1 MKLANLLLVAFT
13 LLIAGCAMGPD
24 YQRPDVNLPQHFSS
38 DPENQNAASL
48 ADQSWRMLFA
58 DPQLQQ
64 LIERALNQNR
74 DVKIAVQ
81 RVIAARANAGAA
93 GLARLPQINAGASGD
108 QRRLSSKGLSSG
120 LAAQDSTI
128 NVYQGGIDASFELD
142 LWGRLARQSEAARA
156 RWQASEYELKTVRI
170 TLITDVAA
178 NYFALQNL
186 DRQLAITHE
195 TIATREHS
203 ANLIRTRHKA
213 GAVSGLDVAQAEAE
227 LAAALAAVPD
237 IQRQID
243 ATESGL
249 RLLLGESGAELARSS
264 ERATFALTIP
274 AGLPSA
280 LLERRPDL
288 QSAEQALVAANAD
301 VGAAKAALFPTI
313 SLTGALGSESL
324 ELSDLFSGPA
334 RTWSFGGAINLP
346 LLNAS
351 RSGYQLTAAKA
362 QREIALQT
370 YQQAVQQAFEEV
382 DYALNA
388 YDHYNEQHLS
398 LQAQVEAYARYAKLA
413 RLRYSSGYSAYAN
426 VLDAERQLFSA
437 ELNLT
442 SARLNTQAAV
452 VQLYKRLGGGWQ
464 DSSAASAN

>member
-1 MKLANLLLVAFT
+1 
-13 LLIAGCAMGPD
+13 
-24 YQRPDVNLPQHFSS
+24 
-38 DPENQNAASL
+38 
-48 ADQSWRMLFA
+48 
-58 DPQLQQ
+58 
-64 LIERALNQNR
+64 
-74 DVKIAVQ
+74 
-81 RVIAARANAGAA
+81 
-93 GLARLPQINAGASGD
+93 
-108 QRRLSSKGLSSG
+108 
-120 LAAQDSTI
+120 
-128 NVYQGGIDASFELD
+128 
-142 LWGRLARQSEAARA
+142 
-156 RWQASEYELKTVRI
+156 
-170 TLITDVAA
+170 
-178 NYFALQNL
+178 
-186 DRQLAITHE
+186 
-195 TIATREHS
+195 
-203 ANLIRTRHKA
+203 
-213 GAVSGLDVAQAEAE
+213 
-227 LAAALAAVPD
+227 

-301 VGAAKAALFPTI
+301 VGAAEAALFPTI
-313 SLTGALGSESL
+313 SLTGALGAESL
-324 ELSDLFSGPA
+324 EVSDLFSGPA

-464 DSSAASAN
+464 DSSAASANQSLPNTSPGIPSP

>member
-324 ELSDLFSGPA
+324 EL
-334 RTWSFGGAINLP
+334 
-346 LLNAS
+346 
-351 RSGYQLTAAKA
+351 
-362 QREIALQT
+362 
-370 YQQAVQQAFEEV
+370 
-382 DYALNA
+382 
-388 YDHYNEQHLS
+388 
-398 LQAQVEAYARYAKLA
+398 
-413 RLRYSSGYSAYAN
+413 
-426 VLDAERQLFSA
+426 
-437 ELNLT
+437 
-442 SARLNTQAAV
+442 
-452 VQLYKRLGGGWQ
+452 
-464 DSSAASAN
+464 